1 MYNEIDKLVTLS
13 KKGDRNAKERLL
25 ISLKPLVL
33 SSIRRYYNCYSQYDD
48 LLQEGYEIILRT
60 VEDYDESKGSRFLGY
75 LKLQLKYHYLN
86 KHKEKIILSLNET
99 LDDEEEFIDLLEDK
113 GFGPLDTIINKEEK
127 EILFKGL
134 SYLSNRQVE
143 VLIYYYIQKMTMVE
157 ISEKLGL
164 SYRTVV
170 NTKTKAVDKLKNII
184 NKNI

>member
-1 MYNEIDKLVTLS
+1 MYSEIDKLVALS
-13 KKGDRNAKERLL
+13 KNGDKKAKERLI
-25 ISLKPLVL
+25 ISLKPLIL
-33 SSIRRYYNCYSQYDD
+33 SSIKRYYNYYSKYDD
-48 LLQEGYEIILRT
+48 LLQEGYEMILRT
-60 VEDYDESKGSRFLGY
+60 VEDYDDSKGSRFLGY

-86 KHKEKIILSLNET
+86 KHKEKIELSLNET
-99 LDDEEEFIDLLEDK
+99 VDEEKEFIDLLEDK
-113 GFGPLDTIINKEEK
+113 GLGPLDTIINREEK

-143 VLIYYYIQKMTMVE
+143 ILIYYYIYKMTMVE
-157 ISEKLGL
+157 ISQKLGL